1 MKHPTE
7 NSCTQCAQH
16 SHVCKHWQEE
26 TIRLE
31 ILIVKQKKM
40 SVIKTCAKVYRQKN
54 QIPVYLLITGDT
66 LLSQVIQ
73 LSVCLSVCLSQMIF
87 CLLINFAIITSLF
100 FSYLSF
106 SVRRMQEGCIFLFLS
121 TLN

>member
-31 ILIVKQKKM
+31 ILIVKQKKNVCNQDVCQ
-40 SVIKTCAKVYRQKN
+40 SVEAEEPN
-54 QIPVYLLITGDT
+54 SS
-66 LLSQVIQ
+66 LS
-73 LSVCLSVCLSQMIF
+73 
-87 CLLINFAIITSLF
+87 IN
-100 FSYLSF
+100 
-106 SVRRMQEGCIFLFLS
+106 
-121 TLN
+121 